1 MIIDNLTTPSI
12 VLHES
17 MIPFPMFEFLSM
29 TNIIKLGS
37 TQPIDTEMLVV
48 IDILVISLVV
58 PIEQIV
64 TPSSSHGSL
73 LF

>member
-1 MIIDNLTTPSI
+1 MTIDNLTTPSI

-17 MIPFPMFEFLSM
+17 MIPFPMFELLSM

-48 IDILVISLVV
+48 IDILVISL
-58 PIEQIV
+58 EF
-64 TPSSSHGSL
+64 L
-73 LF
+73 